1 MTTETNRANAGAS
14 AAVPVVWRVT
24 AISPNPA
31 NPQQALHQAI
41 DRTFDSH
48 AQAQAASDALVA
60 NDASVT
66 EWRICRVEV
75 PA

>member
-1 MTTETNRANAGAS
+1 MTHETTRANAGAS

-48 AQAQAASDALVA
+48 AQAQAASDVFMAY
-60 NDASVT
+60 NPSVV
-66 EWRICRVEV
+66 EVRICRVEV

>member
-1 MTTETNRANAGAS
+1 MTIETTRATTGAGA
-14 AAVPVVWRVT
+14 AVSVVWTVT

-48 AQAQAASDALVA
+48 AQAQAASDVFMAY
-60 NDASVT
+60 NPSVV
-66 EWRICRVEV
+66 EVRICRVEV

>member
-1 MTTETNRANAGAS
+1 MTHETNRANAGAS
-14 AAVPVVWRVT
+14 AAVSIVWRVT

-31 NPQQALHQAI
+31 NPRQALHQAI

-48 AQAQAASDALVA
+48 AQAQAASDVFMAY
-60 NDASVT
+60 NPSVV
-66 EWRICRVEV
+66 EVRICRVEV

>member
-1 MTTETNRANAGAS
+1 MSHETTRATTGAS

-48 AQAQAASDALVA
+48 AQAQAASDVFMAY
-60 NDASVT
+60 NPSVV
-66 EWRICRVEV
+66 EVRICRVEV

>member
-1 MTTETNRANAGAS
+1 MTTETNRATTGAS

-48 AQAQAASDALVA
+48 AQAQAASDVFIAY
-60 NDASVT
+60 NPSVV
-66 EWRICRVEV
+66 EVRICRVEV

>member
-1 MTTETNRANAGAS
+1 MSHETNRASTGAS
-14 AAVPVVWRVT
+14 AAVSVVWRVT

-48 AQAQAASDALVA
+48 AQAQAASDVFMAY
-60 NDASVT
+60 NPSVV
-66 EWRICRVEV
+66 EVRICRVEV

>member
-1 MTTETNRANAGAS
+1 MTHETNRASTGAS
-14 AAVPVVWRVT
+14 AAVSVVWRVT

-31 NPQQALHQAI
+31 TPQQALHQAI

-48 AQAQAASDALVA
+48 AQAQAASDVFMAY
-60 NDASVT
+60 NPSVV
-66 EWRICRVEV
+66 EVRICRVEV

>member
-1 MTTETNRANAGAS
+1 MIHETNRASTGAS
-14 AAVPVVWRVT
+14 AAVSIVWRVT

-41 DRTFDSH
+41 DRTFESH
-48 AQAQAASDALVA
+48 AQAQAASDVFIAY
-60 NDASVT
+60 NPSVV
-66 EWRICRVEV
+66 EVRICRVEV